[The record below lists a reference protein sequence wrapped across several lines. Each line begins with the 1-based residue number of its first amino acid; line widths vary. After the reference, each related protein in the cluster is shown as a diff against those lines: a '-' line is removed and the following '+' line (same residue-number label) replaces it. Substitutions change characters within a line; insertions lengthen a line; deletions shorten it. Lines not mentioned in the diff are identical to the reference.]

1 MLFAATLT
9 ALQAPLTEGHSL
21 GWPWWTWLLIAIAV
35 LLGAVTFVVEKK
47 TEARGEVPLLPP
59 SLLRLPSMSRG
70 LVMVLI
76 FSMGFGSFMF
86 VFALTIQDG
95 RRQGRGRGRR
105 CRVPPG
111 LVAAVTS
118 VVSLRRSAPA
128 RDNQVDQPEPPPE
141 TGPRQQRLHSPRPAA
156 ARFLHGRLHQSSRRP
171 PSERDLDRAH
181 PPGDATERQTRTV
194 AGLPELDNHGHPR
207 TAVLLPMADYGTRPR

>member
-1 MLFAATLT
+1 
-9 ALQAPLTEGHSL
+9 
-21 GWPWWTWLLIAIAV
+21 V

-47 TEARGEVPLLPP
+47 AEARGEVPLLPP

-105 CRVPPG
+105 CRAPPG

-118 VVSLRRSAPA
+118 VVSLRRAAAPA
-128 RDNQVDQPEPPPE
+128 HARQP
-141 TGPRQQRLHSPRPAA
+141 S
-156 ARFLHGRLHQSSRRP
+156 
-171 PSERDLDRAH
+171 
-181 PPGDATERQTRTV
+181 
-194 AGLPELDNHGHPR
+194 
-207 TAVLLPMADYGTRPR
+207 